1 MEKHPIEALLENHA
15 RKMIADEFRLL
26 YGSIEGDIPQ
36 CILDVLKT
44 LDEQRMSESWRC
56 WRLKKRGRT
65 SMEMRRQQQKPSDG
79 LAEQRASNELVK
91 LIRKLRWIG
100 MDEEAARAEN
110 QLTLRNVAAA
120 DSVVARSR
128 ETD

>member
-1 MEKHPIEALLENHA
+1 
-15 RKMIADEFRLL
+15 
-26 YGSIEGDIPQ
+26 
-36 CILDVLKT
+36 
-44 LDEQRMSESWRC
+44 
-56 WRLKKRGRT
+56 
-65 SMEMRRQQQKPSDG
+65 MEMRRQQQKPSDG